1 MSSQLSPNTITRLSH
16 NSICH
21 GVVGAN
27 MAVIGCSS
35 QHIRRYFS
43 CSRLSAVQ
51 VEVYVLRELFQIQKC
66 RCSDVA
72 LRAIGAR
79 SRSGSPV
86 LARSVTGDQAFEFEV
101 SAERTRSAGLACD
114 KWLHVAA
121 APSHFEPLQATTEP
135 RRIANRDRVAF
146 IGVTQTEVPFCGNC
160 TVAPVISSRN
170 PRSFQKKK
178 KKRLEPL

>member
-1 MSSQLSPNTITRLSH
+1 
-16 NSICH
+16 
-21 GVVGAN
+21 

-101 SAERTRSAGLACD
+101 SADRTRSDGLACD

-121 APSHFEPLQATTEP
+121 APSHFEPLRATSSHHRAAT
-135 RRIANRDRVAF
+135 NRESGSRCVHWCHTDR
-146 IGVTQTEVPFCGNC
+146 
-160 TVAPVISSRN
+160 SSVLRKLHSSARDLVKK
-170 PRSFQKKK
+170 PTFVSKKK
-178 KKRLEPL
+178 KNASNHFEVLSSHFEPL